1 MKAEKVRSGYLQ
13 ICCSKDCVGSPDYHL
28 KILKNFTGGYSIA
41 QEDHQAE
48 YYCMKKGGLL
58 TAIVRPS
65 LSYNCCKS
73 IFDRL
78 TAVKSGTQMVG

>member
-13 ICCSKDCVGSPDYHL
+13 ICCSKDYVGSLDYHL

-48 YYCMKKGGLL
+48 YYCMKTGGVFNSDRKTVVIIQLL
-58 TAIVRPS
+58 
-65 LSYNCCKS
+65 
-73 IFDRL
+73 
-78 TAVKSGTQMVG
+78 